1 LRLLTNTLLPL
12 FLFVG
17 VLSGAQAQQTAGAID
32 GDTQIQPFSFAR
44 LAIKGSNKVIWDVTP
59 DPVRLEEIAGEL
71 VFSGL
76 PGETYRATATIVD
89 FEGKTVKRS
98 RKTVH
103 FLPLPGPIP
112 PPGPGPLPPG
122 PVPPGPTP
130 VPPGPAPVPQPSALE
145 QEIRA
150 AAPTWAAADYAK
162 MAIAIR
168 RAATMLSEG
177 SPVNVLIPAMQAKIQ
192 ETFPQGSIPVAL
204 AGVLGREV
212 NATVPRSGTLDKAQA
227 DRAKLGVEN
236 LAAALDRVA
245 ATVNR

>member
-17 VLSGAQAQQTAGAID
+17 VFSSAQAQQTAGAID

-112 PPGPGPLPPG
+112 PPGP
-122 PVPPGPTP
+122 VPPGPTP

-150 AAPTWAAADYAK
+150 AAPTWAAADYSK
-162 MAIAIR
+162 LAIAIR

-227 DRAKLGVEN
+227 DRAKLGVES

-245 ATVNR
+245 ATVSR